1 MSAAP
6 DAYAQGWNDASNRI
20 GAQLL
25 AALSSIPGPN
35 LPHLLKCRECGQ
47 QLEIGVPATIVGQDA
62 FGYTV
67 YVHKDDCPVPPD
79 HCTGC
84 TADHD
89 PAQCG
94 YNPANGG
101 GWEGGQLVLVHTV
114 DQEDQD
120 PPALPKRVPGVA
132 LSAASDQPFGRLDL
146 QFLDNGP
153 EIGARHY
160 LVTNRVCGAC
170 QGPIHLTEV
179 WEHTGTHLIAKKAT
193 CQRCGAD
200 VEL

>member
-6 DAYAQGWNDASNRI
+6 QDAYAQGWNDASNRI

-35 LPHLLKCRECGQ
+35 LGQFLKCRECGQ
-47 QLEIGVPATIVGQDA
+47 LLEIGVPATIVGRDV
-62 FGYTV
+62 FGNTLYI
-67 YVHKDDCPVPPD
+67 HKDDCPPD
-79 HCTGC
+79 
-84 TADHD
+84 
-89 PAQCG
+89 PE
-94 YNPANGG
+94 PEPEP
-101 GWEGGQLVLVHTV
+101 EGGQLVLVRAAV
-114 DQEDQD
+114 DQEDQED
-120 PPALPKRVPGVA
+120 QEPPQLPKRVRGAA
-132 LSAASDQPFGRLDL
+132 LSSAADQPFGRLDL

-160 LVTNRVCGAC
+160 LVMNRVCGSC
-170 QGPIHLTEV
+170 RGPVHLTEV
-179 WEHTGTHLIAKKAT
+179 WDYTGTNLIAKKAT